1 MKQFTILKEI
11 YNIFIYI
18 MGGSSSNLKNG
29 IVYEIDDTIVKDGDK
44 NYIQLDLGNV
54 NKQNGINSCALMKH
68 KGEITKYS
76 GGENL
81 VDLTGLGVDGD
92 NMCNKLDDEN
102 YFSTCFLTPKKL
114 SVKGVDDPE
123 KCKIVYK
130 AELKCDSGD
139 TVESFINKQDNN
151 NICII
156 IAIILLIVF
165 LYL

>member
-1 MKQFTILKEI
+1 
-11 YNIFIYI
+11 

-29 IVYEIDDTIVKDGDK
+29 IVYEIDDTIVKEDGK
-44 NYIQLDLGNV
+44 NFIQLDLGNV
-54 NKQNGINSCALMKH
+54 NTQNSIKDCILIPDS
-68 KGEITKYS
+68 KYS

-81 VDLTGLGVDGD
+81 IDLHGIAVKDSK
-92 NMCNKLDDEN
+92 CEKIDDEK
-102 YFSTCFLTPKKL
+102 YYSTCFLTPKNI
-114 SVKGVDDPE
+114 SVKGVRNPE
-123 KCKIVYK
+123 KCKILYK